1 MLSYNITV
9 KSFFFLVNIA
19 CFTNLQPRAFMF
31 YDERKILCIRLLK
44 NEIRVGMYTQ
54 DILNFFLLQ

>member
-9 KSFFFLVNIA
+9 KSFFLVNIA

-31 YDERKILCIRLLK
+31 YDERKYYASIIK
-44 NEIRVGMYTQ
+44 K
-54 DILNFFLLQ
+54 